1 MSIYLK
7 VLKEEAREFMFK
19 NEKTNFKAII
29 MSIIIVILLGAI
41 GVVSKNVLATKST
54 INYNVQNDGSVDID
68 NSIQVESGFG
78 EVESIEISELYYEGG
93 QPKVKRKSIIEDT
106 ITLEDIISP
115 FSKKVELLN
124 QAYCAIVY
132 NDMTI
137 NKKDGTKEEYDLL
150 IGDKYVI
157 IYSGGVTYRIEDQEA
172 VTSFGKY
179 FNEAMEN
186 NNKN

>member
-1 MSIYLK
+1 
-7 VLKEEAREFMFK
+7 MFK

-68 NSIQVESGFG
+68 NSIKVESGFG